1 MAGVFCPKMLVATN
15 CASWVRLA
23 EISAG
28 GTWAANAVSYA
39 VAAAVAWAAASPAV
53 APAACIQL
61 KYGVTA
67 ANMAIDVGPVHGPLT
82 KLSMVDE

>member
-1 MAGVFCPKMLVATN
+1 M
-15 CASWVRLA
+15 RLA

-28 GTWAANAVSYA
+28 GTWAAKAASYA
-39 VAAAVAWAAASPAV
+39 LAAAVACAAASPAV

-67 ANMAIDVGPVHGPLT
+67 ANMAIDVGPLHAPLT
-82 KLSMVDE
+82 RVSTTDE